1 MFQVDPNGL
10 IVLIFLP
17 EGKKSCEY
25 VSGQYMMNSKNQI
38 HGGESRES
46 RFFGNNKLTLSN

>member
-46 RFFGNNKLTLSN
+46 RFFGNNKLTLLN